1 METLIASGSPRAR
14 GGVGSGFAFERFQCG
29 RTFRRVPDLLRH
41 QRNYRSEQP
50 FGCEVCGQA
59 FSLRGHLGPPA
70 GSAWSTSLT
79 RVATAGRP
87 PCAARLCGPEGFST
101 HRSEPLREGRPPSGL
116 PDEASGDPQARGS
129 GGVRGVPLAMFTSG
143 RLGGRGDLFVPDSR
157 RLCLPSLEV
166 KTCGVGFCRAPARTW
181 RLGHWAG
188 HLSPLLVGTLFQ
200 VIQRLG
206 GRF

>member
-1 METLIASGSPRAR
+1 MW
-14 GGVGSGFAFERFQCG
+14 
-29 RTFRRVPDLLRH
+29 PDLLRH
-41 QRNYRSEQP
+41 QRNDRKEQP

-59 FSLRGHLGPPA
+59 FSLRGRLGPHRQVCLEREPHPRGDGGKA
-70 GSAWSTSLT
+70 S
-79 RVATAGRP
+79 
-87 PCAARLCGPEGFST
+87 LCGKAPRARGPQ
-101 HRSEPLREGRPPSGL
+101 HPPEPLREARPPSGL

-129 GGVRGVPLAMFTSG
+129 GGVRGGPLAMFTSG

-157 RLCLPSLEV
+157 RLCLPSPEV
-166 KTCGVGFCRAPARTW
+166 KTCRVGFSRALARTW

-206 GRF
+206 EGF